1 MDFITTFQN
10 SSYLKL
16 HILSLNM
23 QLLTIFSNRQFLSY
37 PCLNF
42 LFTHQRTKTLFYAV
56 YFTPLCSNLLYLFTP
71 LLNLCPLIFG
81 LTPCGLFICIY
92 LRLFFLREHCF
103 LFTPFWL
110 TLTLLRRRLWCKTK
124 PWLILWWCIH
134 NWAIDQVLCGS
145 QFI

>member
-23 QLLTIFSNRQFLSY
+23 QLLTIFSKRQFLSY
-37 PCLNF
+37 RCLHF
-42 LFTHQRTKTLFYAV
+42 LFTHQRTKTLFYTV

-81 LTPCGLFICIY
+81 LTPFGLFICIY

-103 LFTPFWL
+103 FIYAVLIDAHFVT
-110 TLTLLRRRLWCKTK
+110 KTS
-124 PWLILWWCIH
+124 L
-134 NWAIDQVLCGS
+134 V
-145 QFI
+145 